1 MKQQKRVDWVKLDNA
16 SKLFPAVRSN
26 RDTKVFRLHCELT
39 APVDPLVLQ
48 QALNKAMEGFPLFRS
63 VLRRGVFW
71 YYLEDSDIQPVVEL
85 ESNPVCAPIYFGDR
99 RNLLFRVFYYHDRIN
114 LEVFHALADGNGAIS
129 FMEVLV
135 YEYLVRKHS
144 GEGLAATPLFR
155 HKAAVS
161 KKMDNS
167 FDKHFAGGR
176 VLKRRR
182 KRQDVQQYEK
192 AHRLKGVT
200 LAENRTRL
208 IEGSASVRAV
218 LDLAHEYKTT
228 MTIFLASLWMCSI
241 NTEMTNRMRRYPVV
255 LSVPVDL
262 RNFFESVTARNFF
275 STMTVG
281 YHFKDQNPQLQ
292 DVIDELTVAFRT
304 NLNEEWIKEQA
315 SLLLAL
321 EQHPVLRLMP
331 LPLKDL
337 SLRIAVRISDRK
349 ITSAI
354 SNLGRINMPEEFDP
368 FIRQFGVSTGA
379 KRPQLTIC
387 SFRDKLVIS
396 ATSPFADADMQRTFF
411 QFLSERG
418 IDVEIASN
426 S

>member
-1 MKQQKRVDWVKLDNA
+1 MKHQKRVDWVKLDNA

-39 APVDPLVLQ
+39 EVVDPFVLQ
-48 QALNKAMEGFPLFRS
+48 QALNKAIESFPLFRS

-71 YYLEDSDIQPVVEL
+71 YYLEDSDIEPVVEL

-99 RNLLFRVFYYHDRIN
+99 RNLLFRVFFYHERIN
-114 LEVFHALADGNGAIS
+114 LEVFHALADGSGAIS

-135 YEYLVRKHS
+135 YEYLIRKHS

-155 HKAAVS
+155 PKAAVS

-167 FDKHFAGGR
+167 FEKYFAGGR
-176 VLKRRR
+176 VLRRR
-182 KRQDVQQYEK
+182 LKRKDQKQYGK
-192 AHRLKGVT
+192 AHRLKGVR
-200 LAENRTRL
+200 LPENRTRL
-208 IEGSASVRAV
+208 IEGSMSVRAV

-241 NTEMTNRMRRYPVV
+241 NREMTDHMRKYPVV

-281 YHFKDQNPQLQ
+281 YHFKDPNPPLQ
-292 DVIDELTVAFRT
+292 DVVDELTEAFRT

-315 SLLLAL
+315 GVLLAL
-321 EQHPVLRLMP
+321 EQHPVLRVLP

-349 ITSAI
+349 ITSSI
-354 SNLGRINMPEEFDP
+354 SNLGRISMPSEFDP

-387 SFRDKLVIS
+387 SYLDRLVIS
-396 ATSPFADADMQRTFF
+396 ATSPFADADIQRTFF

-418 IDVEIASN
+418 VDVEIASN